1 VSDGFIERGSPRT
14 PNWQP
19 ACLKGPFFL
28 GALALILLHSAM
40 CAALIVLKY
49 TENKVF
55 TFAASNTRAFL
66 FWQFVPMI
74 VAVIPGL
81 IWEGIYNE
89 FCRLQPYRDLA
100 SP

>member
-1 VSDGFIERGSPRT
+1 
-14 PNWQP
+14 
-19 ACLKGPFFL
+19 
-28 GALALILLHSAM
+28 LILLHSAM

-55 TFAASNTRAFL
+55 TFAASNTGAFL